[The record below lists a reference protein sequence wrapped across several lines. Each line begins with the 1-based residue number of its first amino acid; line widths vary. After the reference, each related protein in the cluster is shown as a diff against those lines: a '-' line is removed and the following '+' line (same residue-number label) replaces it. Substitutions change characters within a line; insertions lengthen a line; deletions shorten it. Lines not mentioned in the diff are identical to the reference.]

1 MKILIVDDH
10 PLYRDALCR
19 LLAQVFPEA
28 RVSQAGNCVV
38 ALSHMR
44 SESVVD
50 IVLLDLDLPA
60 MAGLDGLMRLRQE
73 FPQTRVVIV
82 SATER
87 REAVLRCLQAGAA
100 GFVPKSAPTE
110 VLAAALMLVRDGGVY
125 LPSLLLEPA
134 SEPQLAMP
142 ALRASDTAA
151 TAADKGTGERLTPRE
166 TEVLSLLCAGHGN
179 KAIANR
185 LGMSEATVRT
195 HLTAV
200 FRRLGV
206 SNRTQAAREAR
217 RRMLVPDD
225 L

>member
-10 PLYRDALCR
+10 PLYRDALGR
-19 LLAQVFPEA
+19 LLQQVFPEA
-28 RVSQAGNCVV
+28 RVDQAGNCII
-38 ALSHMR
+38 ALSQMHR
-44 SESVVD
+44 ESRAD

-60 MAGLDGLMRLRQE
+60 MAGFDGLMRIRNE

-125 LPSLLLEPA
+125 LPSLLLDPAPEPR
-134 SEPQLAMP
+134 LAAP
-142 ALRASDTAA
+142 GLRASGSLVAA
-151 TAADKGTGERLTPRE
+151 GQGAGERLTPRE
-166 TEVLSLLCAGHGN
+166 TEVLSLLCAGLGN
-179 KAIANR
+179 KTIANR

-206 SNRTQAAREAR
+206 TNRTQAAREAR
-217 RRMLVPDD
+217 RCMLVPDD
-225 L
+225 R